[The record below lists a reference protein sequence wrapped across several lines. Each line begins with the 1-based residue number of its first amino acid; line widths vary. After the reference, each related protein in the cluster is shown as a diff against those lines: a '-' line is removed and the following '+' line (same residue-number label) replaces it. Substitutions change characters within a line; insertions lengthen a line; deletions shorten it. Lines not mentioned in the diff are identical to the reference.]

1 MKYFVQTLSIVA
13 LLVFLL
19 SSESAWSQSVL
30 DQLESG
36 STIDS
41 NYDLPSMAT
50 ERIEA
55 ISPSKRIFVISN
67 SNNSFGK
74 GDFITLVRGNSLAT
88 RALVAKIT
96 DDGRAGIK
104 ILKIYN
110 LDLWNTMGIGSEIQ
124 VLRGDDTAFRTAK
137 TQIAEAEDTSQI
149 QDEENLF
156 DEKTFL
162 EDDQTL
168 EENNKRIIKTDNII
182 SIGYGQISSI
192 NNDGSSQGYGQL
204 NASWAYQVTDNIW
217 AEALYGQ
224 NVINDFPANGLD
236 TRLSNFTFRI
246 KYTIEAPFYS
256 YVKPYVGYQYISA
269 ESPGAGV
276 ADENNQDTAQL
287 DRELVLVDDSGK
299 SGPVF
304 GVTLLKRLVPGWFAK
319 VDLGN
324 DIIGLGAALEF

>member
-1 MKYFVQTLSIVA
+1 MKYFVQTLSITA
-13 LLVFLL
+13 LLFFLL
-19 SSESAWSQSVL
+19 SSGNVWSQSVL

-36 STIDS
+36 SASD
-41 NYDLPSMAT
+41 NLDLPSMAT
-50 ERIEA
+50 EKIEA

-110 LDLWNTMGIGSEIQ
+110 LDLWNSMRIGSEVQ
-124 VLRGDDTAFRTAK
+124 VLRGDDTIFRTPRN
-137 TQIAEAEDTSQI
+137 QVAEVEDTSQI

-182 SIGYGQISSI
+182 SIGYGQINSI

-204 NASWAYQVTDNIW
+204 NAAWAYQVTDNIW

-224 NVINDFPANGLD
+224 NVISDFPTNQLD
-236 TRLSNFTFRI
+236 TRLSNFTLRV

-269 ESPGAGV
+269 DSPGAGV
-276 ADENNQDTAQL
+276 PDGTVTEEQL
-287 DRELVLVDDSGK
+287 QRELQLVEDSAK
-299 SGPVF
+299 SGPIF
-304 GVTLLKRLVPGWFAK
+304 GITLLKRLVPGWFAK

-324 DIIGLGAALEF
+324 DIISFGAALEF

>member
-1 MKYFVQTLSIVA
+1 MTFSLC
-13 LLVFLL
+13 
-19 SSESAWSQSVL
+19 SSSWAQSVL

-36 STIDS
+36 GVGQAS
-41 NYDLPSMAT
+41 YDLPSMAT
-50 ERIEA
+50 EKIEA
-55 ISPSKRIFVISN
+55 ISPSKRIFVLSN

-74 GDFITLVRGNSLAT
+74 GDFISLVRGDSLVT

-110 LDLWNTMGIGSEIQ
+110 LDLWNNMGLGTEVQ
-124 VLRGDDTAFRTAK
+124 VLRGDDSAFRVAK
-137 TQIAEAEDTSQI
+137 TQVAESIDEGAI
-149 QDEENLF
+149 QEEENLF

-182 SIGYGQISSI
+182 SIGYGQVSAV

-204 NASWAYQVTDNIW
+204 NASWSFQVTDNIW

-224 NVINDFPANGLD
+224 NIISDFPSAGLD
-236 TRLSNFTFRI
+236 TKLANFTARV

-256 YVKPYVGYQYISA
+256 YVMPYVGFQYISA
-269 ESPGAGV
+269 DSPGAGV
-276 ADENNQDTAQL
+276 DDGSVDATQL
-287 DRELVLVDDSGK
+287 ERELVLIEESEK
-299 SGPVF
+299 SGPIF

-319 VDLGN
+319 VDVGN
-324 DIIGLGAALEF
+324 DIIGIGAALEF